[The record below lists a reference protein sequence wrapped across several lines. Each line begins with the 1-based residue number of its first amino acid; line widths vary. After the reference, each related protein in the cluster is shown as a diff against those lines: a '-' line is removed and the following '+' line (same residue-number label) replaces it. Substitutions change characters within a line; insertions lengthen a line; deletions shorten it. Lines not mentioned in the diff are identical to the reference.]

1 MRILHRI
8 HQAIREQRYRISSHA
23 NEEMSEDKLE
33 TKDIESIILTG
44 KVIRKFT
51 GCPRIQVFSNLLII
65 ILVLMKMGKGNTV
78 AKVKMDDII
87 MSKNENHKPK
97 PHQAT
102 QSIL

>member
-1 MRILHRI
+1 MR
-8 HQAIREQRYRISSHA
+8 
-23 NEEMSEDKLE
+23 SEKSLRGQ
-33 TKDIESIILTG
+33 I
-44 KVIRKFT
+44 FT

-78 AKVKMDDII
+78 AKVKMNDII